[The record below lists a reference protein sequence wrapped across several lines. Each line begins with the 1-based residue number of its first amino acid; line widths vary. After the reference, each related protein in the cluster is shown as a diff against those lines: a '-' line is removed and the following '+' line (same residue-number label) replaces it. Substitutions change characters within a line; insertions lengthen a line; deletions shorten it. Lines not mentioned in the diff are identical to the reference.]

1 MCRYSQRGGSPD
13 RADLRVT
20 TTMKRIL
27 VADDDEHICQS
38 LAMLLEDAGYLVEA
52 AMDGMGALE
61 KLLAATEVSERF
73 DLLIT
78 DVYMPRMTGLELID
92 EIRRHQITLPV
103 LIITA
108 FCNDEMSEQLASRGC
123 SDFIYK
129 PFESKE
135 LLERVAGALEE
146 D

>member
-1 MCRYSQRGGSPD
+1 MCI
-13 RADLRVT
+13 A
-20 TTMKRIL
+20 MKRIL
-27 VADDDEHICQS
+27 VADDDENICQS
-38 LAMLLEDAGYLVEA
+38 LTMLLEDAGYVVEVA
-52 AMDGMGALE
+52 KDGVQALE
-61 KLLAATEVSERF
+61 KFLVAEEVSEPF

-92 EIRRHQITLPV
+92 ETQRHRLTLPI
-103 LIITA
+103 LIITG
-108 FCNDEMSEQLASRGC
+108 FCNDETSEQLANRGC

-135 LLERVAGALEE
+135 LIERVAGALEE